1 MTITPISDEKSM
13 FPTLVSPTEPSL
25 SDTLDAAQ
33 EACIQ
38 LIGALQALN
47 RASRG
52 DSADWRRALNH
63 AQGIMD
69 VLESEEPSPALD
81 SSGAF
86 AAHLRRRREEAGLTQ
101 RSLAEKV
108 GLSESLIRQLEAGTK
123 RPTPRTVRMLLEVR
137 ELGLMVEHMVPV
149 ITTGRHREGL
159 HWWVAPNFDAV
170 SMLQE
175 LKQRLTAPGGRI
187 EQTFAYLDPQSALDY
202 FTMANEPRYV
212 TSYRNSMP
220 IEQVAEKVV
229 ESIGRLPIDLI
240 ALGPGDGQQETRF
253 AQALVGMQSEPDLRA
268 YLLDISQPLLSK
280 AHRYAKDRLDAIR
293 GVTVIGMWG
302 NFHYLPLYEQ
312 IFYSPAR
319 RRRIFTMLGFTLSN
333 LDNEPM
339 FFRDCLKSAE
349 PGDLAILD
357 FMIAFGSTDNPDE
370 IRARD
375 PVLIDPMPQPI
386 KTWLSGPF
394 TRYANATVTD
404 CRYHLD
410 LDCPVPGSYAVE
422 PMLTVKSSALGE
434 RQFYFTRARRYDPE
448 RLAECLASLG
458 WDRIMYTNFGPI
470 TQRNR
475 PALMVL
481 RKRG

>member
-1 MTITPISDEKSM
+1 MTISHPPDGQSL

-25 SDTLDAAQ
+25 SDTLEAAQ
-33 EACIQ
+33 DTCMQ
-38 LIGALQALN
+38 LIGALHVLN

-52 DSADWRRALNH
+52 DSADWRRALNQ
-63 AQGIMD
+63 AQSIMD
-69 VLESEEPSPALD
+69 VLESEQPSAALD
-81 SSGAF
+81 STGAF

-101 RSLAEKV
+101 RSLAERV

-137 ELGLMVEHMVPV
+137 ELGLMVEHMVPAV
-149 ITTGRHREGL
+149 STSRHREGL

-187 EQTFAYLDPQSALDY
+187 EQTFAYLDLQSALDY
-202 FTMANEPRYV
+202 FTLANEPRYV

-220 IEQVAEKVV
+220 IEQVAEKVT

-253 AQALVGMQSEPDLRA
+253 AQALVGMQSEPDLRV

-280 AHRYAKDRLDAIR
+280 AHRFAKDRLDTIR
-293 GVTVIGMWG
+293 GVAVIGMWG
-302 NFHYLPLYEQ
+302 NLHYLPLYEQ

-319 RRRIFTMLGFTLSN
+319 RRRVFTMLGFTFSN
-333 LDNEPM
+333 LDNEPK
-339 FFRDCLKSAE
+339 FFKDCLSSAE
-349 PGDLAILD
+349 PGDLAVLD
-357 FMIAFGSTDNPDE
+357 FMLAYGSTERPEE
-370 IRARD
+370 IKARD
-375 PVLIDPMPQPI
+375 PVLTEPMPHAI

-404 CRYHLD
+404 YRYHLD
-410 LDCPVPGSYAVE
+410 LDCPIPGSYALE
-422 PMLTVKSSALGE
+422 PLLTVKSTAQGE
-434 RQFYFTRARRYDPE
+434 RQFYFTRARRYDPD
-448 RLAECLASLG
+448 RLAECLSGLG
-458 WDRIMYTNFGPI
+458 WDRIMYTHFGP
-470 TQRNR
+470 TMQRNR